1 MAACEAQVC
10 CFTLRRP
17 ILKSGVNSTW
27 EGRLGSTIARRYQLT
42 RFLARGGMG
51 AVFLCDDL
59 EQPGSTW
66 AIKEMLSAHP
76 LENALVAETFRREA
90 AMLAGLRHPCLPAI
104 VDSFIDNDRSY
115 LVMEYIPGDTL
126 AQRIE
131 QQGPCSFHQA
141 LDWGEQLA
149 EVLQYLHQQQPPVI
163 FRDLKPE
170 NVMLAPQGRLKLV
183 DFGLARHFQPG
194 KSRDTQAAGSLGYS
208 PPEQWQDSA
217 QSDARSDLYGWGAV
231 MYFLLCGK
239 APTPVYGR
247 QNLRRHRSGLD
258 SRLES
263 IVLKC
268 LEPDPARRFPSSSA
282 LLQELRALRR
292 PRLLSVLLPLLVV
305 GALVSAAVAYRLS
318 PKPFSGVQVQMPLQQ
333 VLAHTA
339 EAKVAIRKL
348 YDGGDH
354 KGALAALQ
362 TLTLQ
367 VPQDGEAQLLL
378 NNVRALLGTQP
389 LLRIPVFSSTIGSE
403 YEGAQMLSGLALA
416 QRQLNAEGLVDALR
430 PGQRYQLVLDYY
442 ECQSRQNRTL
452 ELYLKA
458 AQNSHYAVALGPWS
472 SQQLLAVSPIVESAG
487 FPTLAPTASDPRTTD
502 LGANC
507 FTVADSD
514 VGRVDALADFLL
526 ARGCRRAT
534 ILRNLDSVV
543 GHSSARRF
551 AERFASGAG
560 NTVAELSYHED
571 TFDHARLLDSLLA
584 RRPDCLFMPE
594 YRAGLVVQIT
604 QQLRARGSD
613 LPVAALAA
621 LYSHSPLQSGAEGL
635 IVASYFLPD
644 SGDPAVRRFIRDY
657 REMTQS
663 DTPSHREAYSYD
675 SLFLLAQAIETVG
688 FQREALRKYLHQLGR
703 TRPAYKGVTGEFSPS
718 RARQFRKVHL
728 LQPKST
734 AP

>member
-1 MAACEAQVC
+1 M
-10 CFTLRRP
+10 
-17 ILKSGVNSTW
+17 NSTW
-27 EGRLGSTIARRYQLT
+27 EGRLGSVIARRYQLN

-59 EQPGSTW
+59 EKPGAIW

-104 VDSFIDNDRSY
+104 VDSFIENDRSY

-126 AQRIE
+126 ARRIE

-170 NVMLAPQGRLKLV
+170 NIMLSPQGRLKLV

-194 KSRDTQAAGSLGYS
+194 KARDTQAAGSLGYS

-231 MYFLLCGK
+231 MHFLLCGK

-247 QNLRRHRSGLD
+247 QNLRRHRAGLD
-258 SRLES
+258 ARLER
-263 IVLKC
+263 IVLRC
-268 LEPDPARRFPSSSA
+268 LEPDPSRRYPSSSA
-282 LLQELRALRR
+282 LLQALRSLRR
-292 PRLLSVLLPLLVV
+292 PRLLKVLLPVLIA
-305 GALVSAAVAYRLS
+305 GALVAAAVVYRWPATSL
-318 PKPFSGVQVQMPLQQ
+318 QEVQMPLQQ

-339 EAKVAIRKL
+339 EAKIAVRKL
-348 YDGGDH
+348 SDAGDH
-354 KGALAALQ
+354 QAALAALEK
-362 TLTLQ
+362 LTLEY
-367 VPQDGEAQLLL
+367 PQDGEAQLQL
-378 NNVRALLGTQP
+378 NNVRAQLGSQP
-389 LLRIPVFSSTIGSE
+389 LLHIPVFSSTIGSE
-403 YEGAQMLSGLALA
+403 YEGAQMLNGLALA
-416 QRQLNAEGLVDALR
+416 QRQLNSQGLLDARR
-430 PGQRYQLVLDYY
+430 PGQRFQLVLDYY
-442 ECQSRQNRTL
+442 ECQSRQNLTL

-458 AQNSHYAVALGPWS
+458 AQNSQYAVALGPWS

-514 VGRVDALADFLL
+514 VGRVDALADYLL
-526 ARGCRRAT
+526 SRGCRRAA

-551 AERFASGAG
+551 AERFGSGKG

-571 TFDHARLLDSLLA
+571 TLDHARLLDPLLA

-594 YRAGLVVQIT
+594 YRAGLVVQVT

-621 LYSHSPLQSGAEGL
+621 LYTHSPLQSGADGL

-644 SGDPAVRRFIRDY
+644 SRDPAVRRFIRDY
-657 REMTQS
+657 REMTKS

-675 SLFLLAQAIETVG
+675 SLFLLARAIETVG
-688 FQREALRKYLHQLGR
+688 FQRDALRKHLHQIGR
-703 TRPAYKGVTGEFSPS
+703 TLPAYKGVTGEFSPS

-728 LQPKST
+728 LQPRST
-734 AP
+734 APT